1 MNWRGGLLTPYFS
14 SLIPVRPLTRIK
26 EHTCFPEGHKLAGK
40 PARPGVEKP
49 VALLGNDIIMYGFFS
64 KFLLITTNNILF
76 RTYKP
81 EVWSK
86 LIVVDLTQGAGST
99 GEAALKL
106 GCLYIGNDIDPDMKS
121 VCNERFKNYKE
132 WQAKPP
138 SFWIEEWR
146 KDVGWD
152 LFTKGTPVSEEE
164 IVEVDEEKEGI
175 YTYMSLG
182 LFYINIILKGTV
194 CGIEDNQVKMF
205 DQESQTLV
213 TVNKPKEAEAEQ
225 ELNNDPLLL
234 TPMKRRTGVKGN
246 ASNKS

>member
-1 MNWRGGLLTPYFS
+1 MPSGQKKVLSIIGS
-14 SLIPVRPLTRIK
+14 SDYPVTAKQI
-26 EHTCFPEGHKLAGK
+26 E
-40 PARPGVEKP
+40 
-49 VALLGNDIIMYGFFS
+49 ND
-64 KFLLITTNNILF
+64 
-76 RTYKP
+76 P
-81 EVWSK
+81 EVFSK
-86 LIVVDLTQGAGST
+86 LIVVDLTQGTGST

-121 VCNERFKNYKE
+121 VCDERFKNYKE

-138 SFWIEEWR
+138 SFWIDEWR

-164 IVEVDEEKEGI
+164 VVEVDEEKEGI
-175 YTYMSLG
+175 YIYMHLA
-182 LFYINIILKGTV
+182 LLYINIIFKGTV

-213 TVNKPKEAEAEQ
+213 PVSKPKEAEAVEV

-234 TPMKRRTGVKGN
+234 TPMKRTRGTKDV
-246 ASNKS
+246 ASNNV

>member
-1 MNWRGGLLTPYFS
+1 MFF
-14 SLIPVRPLTRIK
+14 LIL
-26 EHTCFPEGHKLAGK
+26 
-40 PARPGVEKP
+40 
-49 VALLGNDIIMYGFFS
+49 IIIIS
-64 KFLLITTNNILF
+64 NILC
-76 RTYKP
+76 RSYKP

-86 LIVVDLTQGAGST
+86 LIVVELTQGTGST

-106 GCLYIGNDIDPDMKS
+106 GCLYIGNDVDPDMKP
-121 VCNERFKNYKE
+121 VCDERFKNYKE

-138 SFWIEEWR
+138 SFWIDEWR

-164 IVEVDEEKEGI
+164 VVVVDEEKEGI